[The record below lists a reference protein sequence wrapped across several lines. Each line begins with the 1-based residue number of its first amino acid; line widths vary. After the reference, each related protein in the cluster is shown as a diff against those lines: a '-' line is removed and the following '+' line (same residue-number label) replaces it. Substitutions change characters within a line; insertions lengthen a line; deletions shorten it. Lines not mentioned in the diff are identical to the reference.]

1 MRAPRQAPEGCRTV
15 GLSFIPLGV
24 GDAFSAR
31 HYTSCIAVRAE
42 GRWLLVDCPHPIR
55 KVLREGSSALPAPLD
70 LASFDAFVLTH
81 LHSDHSSGVEG
92 LGFYTRYVLGTRPLI
107 AAHPVVAAR
116 LWERLAP
123 GMDENDEAAP
133 QGLSDYFDLATLD
146 EARPLRIGP
155 FEIACRRTR
164 HHVPTYALRVTAGG
178 RTLAISSDTPFD
190 PTLIDWLSPADL
202 VLHETG
208 DGIHTSYGKLNA
220 LAEPLR
226 RKMRLIHFAD
236 DFAPDDGAIE
246 PLVQGR
252 LYHL

>member
-1 MRAPRQAPEGCRTV
+1 MG

-31 HYTSCIAVRAE
+31 HYTSCVAIQAE

-55 KVLREGSSALPAPLD
+55 KVLREGSPAGTPLD
-70 LASFDAFVLTH
+70 LASFDAVVLTH

-92 LGFYTRYVLGTRPLI
+92 LGFYGRYILDRRPRL
-107 AAHPVVAAR
+107 AAHPRVAAR

-123 GMDENDEAAP
+123 GMDENDHAVP
-133 QGLSDYFDLATLD
+133 QALADYFDVTLLD
-146 EARPLRIGP
+146 DARPIRIGP
-155 FEIACRRTR
+155 FELACRRTR

-190 PTLIDWLSPADL
+190 PALIEWLAPADL

-208 DGIHTSYGKLNA
+208 DGIHTSYGKLAA
-220 LAEPLR
+220 LPEPIR
-226 RKMRLIHFAD
+226 KKMRLIHFSD
-236 DFAPDDGAIE
+236 EFAPENGAIE

-252 LYHL
+252 LYQL

>member
-1 MRAPRQAPEGCRTV
+1 M

-31 HYTSCIAVRAE
+31 HYTSCVAIEAE

-55 KVLREGSSALPAPLD
+55 KVLREGSPAGAPLD
-70 LASFDAFVLTH
+70 LASFDAVVLTH

-92 LGFYTRYVLGTRPLI
+92 LGFYMRYVLGRRPTL
-107 AAHPVVAAR
+107 AAHPRVSAR

-123 GMDENDEAAP
+123 GMDEDDHARP
-133 QGLSDYFDLATLD
+133 QGLADYFDLTHLD
-146 EARPLRIGP
+146 DARPVRIGP

-178 RTLAISSDTPFD
+178 RTLGISSDTPFD
-190 PTLIDWLSPADL
+190 PSLIDWLSTSDL
-202 VLHETG
+202 VVHETG
-208 DGIHTSYGKLNA
+208 DGIHTSYEKLAA
-220 LAEPLR
+220 LPEPLR
-226 RKMRLIHFAD
+226 RKLRLIHFSDEFVPAN
-236 DFAPDDGAIE
+236 GAIE

-252 LYHL
+252 LYSL

>member
-1 MRAPRQAPEGCRTV
+1 MA
-15 GLSFIPLGV
+15 LSFIPLGV

-31 HYTSCIAVRAE
+31 HYTSCVAIEAD

-55 KVLREGSSALPAPLD
+55 KVLREGSSSLPAPLD
-70 LASFDAFVLTH
+70 LASFDAVILTH

-92 LGFYTRYVLGTRPLI
+92 LGFYARYVLGTRPRL
-107 AAHPVVAAR
+107 AAHPRVASR

-123 GMDENDEAAP
+123 GMDENDEAKP
-133 QGLSDYFDLATLD
+133 QALADYFDVTTLD
-146 EARPLRIGP
+146 DARPTRIGP

-164 HHVPTYALRVTAGG
+164 HHVPTFALRISAGG
-178 RTLAISSDTPFD
+178 RTLGLSSDTPFD
-190 PTLIDWLSPADL
+190 PTLIDWLAPSDL

-208 DGIHTSYGKLNA
+208 DGIHTSYDRLAA
-220 LAEPLR
+220 LPEPLR

-236 DFAPDDGAIE
+236 DFSAEDGAVQ

-252 LYHL
+252 IYGV

>member
-1 MRAPRQAPEGCRTV
+1 MA
-15 GLSFIPLGV
+15 LSFIPLGV

-31 HYTSCIAVRAE
+31 NYTSCLAIQAD

-55 KVLREGSSALPAPLD
+55 KVLREGSSSLERPLD
-70 LASFDAFVLTH
+70 LASFDAVVLTH

-92 LGFYTRYVLGTRPLI
+92 LGFYARYVLGTRPVI
-107 AAHPVVAAR
+107 AAHPRVAER

-123 GMDENDEAAP
+123 GMDENDEAKP
-133 QGLSDYFDLATLD
+133 QAIGDYFDVTLLD
-146 EARPLRIGP
+146 DARPIRIGP

-164 HHVPTYALRVTAGG
+164 HHVPTFALRVTAGG

-190 PTLIDWLSPADL
+190 PALIDWLSPGDL
-202 VLHETG
+202 IVHETG
-208 DGIHTSYGKLNA
+208 NGIHTAYGELSGLPA
-220 LAEPLR
+220 PLR
-226 RKMRLIHFAD
+226 KRMRLIHFSD
-236 DFAPDDGAIE
+236 EFAPENGAIE